1 MVVLLLDC
9 SFAWQPTGG
18 GDLIDNTANVSFAE
32 VGIIS
37 ISIALL
43 WEHLNILALI
53 KLNLITIR
61 TYQLYSTDQSSV
73 VRFSVSH

>member
-1 MVVLLLDC
+1 MVVVLLDC

-43 WEHLNILALI
+43 WGTSEYIGPN
-53 KLNLITIR
+53 
-61 TYQLYSTDQSSV
+61 
-73 VRFSVSH
+73 